1 MHQIF
6 QGTGRPTKRSILHR
20 SQNPSQTTS
29 SPQSC
34 RAENPTGR
42 DGGIRYEPAR
52 RRLPPGPRRRRR
64 SPFDLSS
71 LGSTLTSV
79 TVLGSGLTGSAAFPV
94 CVCRCGADGAGR
106 HGDGPGHAADEALPP
121 QQRVERPPLQGRV
134 PGQRVQPLRLRPAE
148 RGHRRHGEVLLLPQG
163 LQGLVLQSQGVGEPP
178 SWPPQAEEPEC
189 CL

>member
-1 MHQIF
+1 M
-6 QGTGRPTKRSILHR
+6 
-20 SQNPSQTTS
+20 
-29 SPQSC
+29 
-34 RAENPTGR
+34 
-42 DGGIRYEPAR
+42 
-52 RRLPPGPRRRRR
+52 
-64 SPFDLSS
+64 
-71 LGSTLTSV
+71 